1 MLPFVLPF
9 TLYLVFSQ
17 FAAQFSKLYP
27 FAYFC
32 TVIVVGM
39 ATIFMLRGRGII
51 KVHRHIAPG
60 IIVGIGGIVLWI
72 FLCRLNLEQYIFHLM
87 PAWLVP
93 GERISF
99 NPFQSIANPAWQWGF
114 IAVRI
119 LGLAVLVPVVEEVF
133 WRGFLLRWVISPD
146 WQEQEI
152 GVFTWKSFIW
162 VTFLFTLSHPE
173 WLAAA
178 VYGALLNIL
187 LYWRRDLWNC
197 IVAHAISNLLLVFY
211 IIYSK
216 SWGLW

>member
-9 TLYLVFSQ
+9 ILYLVFSL
-17 FAAQFSKLYP
+17 FAAQFPDFYP
-27 FAYFC
+27 LIYLC

-39 ATIFMLRGRGII
+39 ATILLLSGRGII

-60 IIVGIGGIVLWI
+60 IIVGVSGIVLWV
-72 FLCRLNLEQYIFHLM
+72 FLCRLHLEQYIFHLM
-87 PAWLVP
+87 PDWLAP
-93 GERISF
+93 GKRVSF
-99 NPFQSIANPAWQWGF
+99 DPFKSIADPVWQWAF
-114 IAVRI
+114 ITVRT
-119 LGLAVLVPVVEEVF
+119 LGLAVLIPVVEEVF

-152 GVFTWKSFIW
+152 GIFTWRSFLW
-162 VTFLFTLSHPE
+162 VTLLFTLAHPE

-197 IVAHAISNLLLVFY
+197 IVAHGISNLFLVFY
-211 IIYSK
+211 ILYSK